1 MKFLRIVLRNI
12 LRNKR
17 RSVLTVLSIAVSV
30 FVFAALMSLPALVD
44 QIMRD
49 RASSLRLITHSKAGF
64 FYTLPSAYRQQ
75 IAAVPHVELVSGES
89 IFMGTYR
96 GPRDVVPSVALD
108 PEQVED
114 MWPEWGIP
122 KAAAEEFRRTRT
134 AALVGATLMK
144 KYGWKVGEHVILRG
158 TMYPVDAEL
167 TIAGT
172 MLGTQPAAALLFR
185 RDRLDE
191 LMGRPGTVNLFWV
204 KVDNSRSIPGV
215 IAEIDERFSNSAA
228 ETITET
234 ELGASQTQ
242 MGGMRMLLTG
252 AQMLAAMV
260 ILAIA
265 LVAANTAA
273 MSVRERRKELAVMR
287 AIGFPR
293 GVVLSCLL
301 AEGLVIGLAS
311 GALGC
316 AAAYFG
322 LKLLPYA
329 SQSLGM
335 LALVISLPGRV
346 LAASFLIAAAIG
358 FGSSLAPGIAAVR
371 REVAAELRAVV

>member
-1 MKFLRIVLRNI
+1 
-12 LRNKR
+12 
-17 RSVLTVLSIAVSV
+17 
-30 FVFAALMSLPALVD
+30 
-44 QIMRD
+44 
-49 RASSLRLITHSKAGF
+49 
-64 FYTLPSAYRQQ
+64 
-75 IAAVPHVELVSGES
+75 
-89 IFMGTYR
+89 
-96 GPRDVVPSVALD
+96 
-108 PEQVED
+108 

-122 KAAAEEFRRTRT
+122 KAAAEECRRSGR
-134 AALVGATLMK
+134 AAVVGTTLRMRC
-144 KYGWKVGEHVILRG
+144 GWKVDEHVILRG
-158 TMYPVDAEL
+158 TMYPVDTEL

-228 ETITET
+228 DTITET

-242 MGGMRMLLTG
+242 MGGMRVLLTG

-273 MSVRERRKELAVMR
+273 MAVRERRKEIAVMR
-287 AIGFPR
+287 GIGFPR

-301 AEGLVIGLAS
+301 AEGLGIGIAS

-316 AAAYFG
+316 TAAYFG
-322 LKLLPYA
+322 LKFLPYA

-335 LALVISLPGRV
+335 LALVISLPARV
-346 LAASFLIAAAIG
+346 LVGSFLIAAAIG

-371 REVAAELRAVV
+371 REVASELRAVV